1 MTSTFARKGLQLVPT
16 ILGVVTLVFLMVRFL
31 PEDPATFIAG
41 ENAPQAA
48 VDALRE
54 KLNLNAPLEAQ
65 YWHYITSTVQLDLGR
80 SLLTGREV
88 RTMIGDALPTT
99 LLLGTVSLVLSFAIA
114 VPLGALAA
122 FLASKGKG
130 AFDQALTMF
139 VMVIDMVPGF
149 WLALVLLLVV
159 SLKLQLLPAT
169 GPMTWGDPLLLA
181 KRIALP
187 VLVLSVGPVATIAR
201 ITRTAVLEVLNEDY
215 IRTARAMGTPDRSVL
230 FTHALRNAALPVVT
244 IAGLG
249 FGRLLGGTVIIETI
263 FALPGMGTI
272 LINGINGRDYPV
284 VQGLVLMYASLFVLV
299 NLMTDLIYTRVDPR
313 VKF

>member
-1 MTSTFARKGLQLVPT
+1 MTSTFARKGLQLIPT
-16 ILGVVTLVFLMVRFL
+16 ILGVVTLVFLMVRLL
-31 PEDPATFIAG
+31 PGDPATFIAG
-41 ENAPQAA
+41 EHAPQSAI
-48 VDALRE
+48 DALRE
-54 KLNLNAPLEAQ
+54 KLDLNSPLEAQ
-65 YWHYITSTVQLDLGR
+65 YWHYVTSTVQLDLGR

-88 RTMIGDALPTT
+88 KTMIGDALPTT
-99 LLLGTVSLVLSFAIA
+99 VLLGVVSLVLSFAVA
-114 VPLGALAA
+114 VPLGATAA

-230 FTHALRNAALPVVT
+230 FAHALRNAALPVVT

-284 VQGLVLMYASLFVLV
+284 VQGLVLMYASLFVFV
-299 NLMTDLIYTRVDPR
+299 NLATDLIYTKVDPR
-313 VKF
+313 VKL

>member
-1 MTSTFARKGLQLVPT
+1 MTKTFARKGLQLIPT

-31 PEDPATFIAG
+31 PGDPATFIAG
-41 ENAPQAA
+41 ENAPQTA

-54 KLNLNAPLEAQ
+54 KLDLNSPLEAQ
-65 YWHYITSTVQLDLGR
+65 YWHYVKDTVRLDLGR

-99 LLLGTVSLVLSFAIA
+99 LLLGVVSLVLSFAIA
-114 VPLGALAA
+114 VPLGATAA

-130 AFDQALTMF
+130 AFDQALTFF

-230 FTHALRNAALPVVT
+230 FSHALRNAALPVVT

-284 VQGLVLMYASLFVLV
+284 VQGLVLMYASLFVFV
-299 NLMTDLIYTRVDPR
+299 NLATDLIYTKVDPR
-313 VKF
+313 VKL

>member
-1 MTSTFARKGLQLVPT
+1 
-16 ILGVVTLVFLMVRFL
+16 VFLMLRLL
-31 PEDPATFIAG
+31 PGDAASFIAG

-48 VDALRE
+48 VDALRH
-54 KLNLNAPLEAQ
+54 KLNLDAPLGSQ
-65 YWHYITSTVQLDLGR
+65 YTHYIERTLQLDFGR
-80 SLLTGREV
+80 SLVNGRSV
-88 RTMIGDALPTT
+88 ISMIGDALPTT
-99 LLLGTVSLVLSFAIA
+99 LLLGVVSLFLSFLIA
-114 VPLGALAA
+114 VPLGATAA
-122 FLASKGKG
+122 YLASKGKG
-130 AFDQALTMF
+130 AFDQALTVA

-159 SLKLQLLPAT
+159 SLKLHLLPAT
-169 GPMTWGDPLLLA
+169 GPMQWSEPLALL

-187 VLVLSVGPVATIAR
+187 VIVLSVGPVATIAR
-201 ITRTAVLEVLNEDY
+201 ITRTAVLEVLSEDY
-215 IRTARAMGTPDRSVL
+215 IRTARAMGMPDRRVL
-230 FTHALRNAALPVVT
+230 FQHALRNAALPVVT

-249 FGRLLGGTVIIETI
+249 FGRLLGGTVIIESI

-299 NLMTDLIYTRVDPR
+299 NLMTDLVYTRVDPR

>member
-1 MTSTFARKGLQLVPT
+1 MTNTFARKGLQLIPT

-31 PEDPATFIAG
+31 PGDPATYIAG
-41 ENAPQAA
+41 ENAPQS
-48 VDALRE
+48 VVETLRE
-54 KLNLNAPLEAQ
+54 KLDLNSTIEAQ
-65 YWHYITSTVQLDLGR
+65 YWHYVKSTVQLDLGR
-80 SLLTGREV
+80 SLLTGRPV
-88 RTMIGDALPTT
+88 KAMIGDALPTT
-99 LLLGTVSLVLSFAIA
+99 LLLGTVSLFLSFAIA
-114 VPLGALAA
+114 VPLGATAA

-169 GPMTWGDPLLLA
+169 GPMPWGDPLMLA

-201 ITRTAVLEVLNEDY
+201 ITRAAVLEVLSEDY
-215 IRTARAMGTPDRSVL
+215 IRTARAMGAPDRSVL

-284 VQGLVLMYASLFVLV
+284 VQGLVLMYASLFVFV
-299 NLMTDLIYTRVDPR
+299 NLATDLIYTKVDPR
-313 VKF
+313 VKL

>member
-1 MTSTFARKGLQLVPT
+1 MTNTFARKGLQLIPT

-31 PEDPATFIAG
+31 PGDPATFIAG
-41 ENAPQAA
+41 EQAPQSV

-54 KLNLNAPLEAQ
+54 KLDLNSPLEAQ
-65 YWHYITSTVQLDLGR
+65 YWHYVKSTVQLDLGR
-80 SLLTGREV
+80 SLLTGRPV
-88 RTMIGDALPTT
+88 KAMIGDALPTT
-99 LLLGTVSLVLSFAIA
+99 VLLGVVSLVLSFAIA
-114 VPLGALAA
+114 VPLGATAA

-169 GPMTWGDPLLLA
+169 GPMPWGDPIMLA

-201 ITRTAVLEVLNEDY
+201 ITRAAVLEVLSEDY
-215 IRTARAMGTPDRSVL
+215 IRTARAMGAPDRSVL

-249 FGRLLGGTVIIETI
+249 FGRLLGGTVIIAVSYTHLT
-263 FALPGMGTI
+263 LPTI
-272 LINGINGRDYPV
+272 L
-284 VQGLVLMYASLFVLV
+284 
-299 NLMTDLIYTRVDPR
+299 RV
-313 VKF
+313 

>member
-1 MTSTFARKGLQLVPT
+1 MTNTFARKGLQLIPT
-16 ILGVVTLVFLMVRFL
+16 LLGVVTLVFLMVRFL
-31 PEDPATFIAG
+31 PGDPATFIAG

-48 VDALRE
+48 VDALRQ
-54 KLNLNAPLEAQ
+54 KLDLNSPLEAQ
-65 YWHYITSTVQLDLGR
+65 YWHYISSTLQLDLGR

-88 RTMIGDALPTT
+88 RAMIGDALPTT
-99 LLLGTVSLVLSFAIA
+99 VLLGVVSLFLSFAIA
-114 VPLGALAA
+114 VPLGATAA
-122 FLASKGKG
+122 YLASKGKG

-230 FTHALRNAALPVVT
+230 FAHALRNAALPVVT

-272 LINGINGRDYPV
+272 LINGITGRDYPV

-299 NLMTDLIYTRVDPR
+299 NLATDVIYTWVDPR